1 MLKPIVKLRLGDK
14 VHNTLSPIV
23 KVLDKTLKTNLKNCM
38 GCRNRRDWLNGVDN
52 EKPS

>member
-23 KVLDKTLKTNLKNCM
+23 KVLDKTLKTNLKNCNS
-38 GCRNRRDWLNGVDN
+38 CKQRQVWLNGMDN
-52 EKPS
+52 EKVG